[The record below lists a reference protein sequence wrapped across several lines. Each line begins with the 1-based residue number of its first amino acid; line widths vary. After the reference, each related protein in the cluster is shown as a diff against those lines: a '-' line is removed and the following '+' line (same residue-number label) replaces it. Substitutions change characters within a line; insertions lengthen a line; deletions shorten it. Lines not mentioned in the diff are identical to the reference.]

1 MLESNIVVWVQR
13 EEKGMRILSITAQ
26 KPDSTGSG
34 VYLTEL
40 VKGFQKLGHEQAVI
54 CGVLEED
61 AIVLPDGVACFP
73 YYYKT
78 KELPFAVLGMSDEM
92 PYESTRYCDM
102 TEEMTGQLKD
112 VLTSHLRNSIETFCP
127 DIILCHH
134 LYFITSIVR
143 ELYPEKK
150 IYAICHGSDLRQM
163 KKNPWQISYIKE
175 QIVKLDGILAL
186 HKEQRDDIIET
197 YNCEADKVQVIG
209 TGYNKDVFY
218 IQGQMNKEDDRQRL
232 IFAGKISE
240 KKGVMSLIR
249 ALSYIEDVDKKY
261 ILALAGGAGNQEEF
275 GEIQRMAEE
284 NPCEVLFLGKLS
296 HEELAKEM
304 NCSDIFVL
312 PSFFEG
318 LPLVII
324 EAMACGLR
332 VVCTDLPGIRPW
344 MDSALPGHCVTFV
357 KAPEMRNAD
366 EPLEAELPIFE
377 KQLAEAILFAKE
389 KEIPKKEEVQKLSW
403 EGLCHTCAQMFERD
417 IM

>member
-1 MLESNIVVWVQR
+1 M
-13 EEKGMRILSITAQ
+13 KILSITAQ

-61 AIVLPDGVACFP
+61 KIELPDGVACFP

-78 KELPFAVLGMSDEM
+78 EELPFAVLGMSDEM

-102 TEEMTGQLKD
+102 TEEMTNQLRS
-112 VLTSHLRNSIETFCP
+112 VLTKHLTTVVDQFKP

-134 LYFITSIVR
+134 LYFITSLVR

-163 KKNPWQISYIKE
+163 KKNSWQLSYIKE
-175 QIVKLDGILAL
+175 QIAKLNGIFAL
-186 HKEQRDDIIET
+186 HKEQREDIIEI
-197 YNCEADKVQVIG
+197 YCCDSEKVRVIG

-218 IQGQMNKEDDRQRL
+218 IQDIEKEESRERL

-249 ALSYIEDVDKKY
+249 SLSYIEEVDKKY
-261 ILALAGGAGNQEEF
+261 VLALAGGAGNQEEF
-275 GEIQRMAEE
+275 AEIQRLAEE
-284 NPCEVLFLGKLS
+284 CPCEVQFLGRLS
-296 HEELAKEM
+296 HQELAKEM

-332 VVCTDLPGIRPW
+332 VVCTDLPGIQPW
-344 MDSALPGHCVTFV
+344 MNASLPEHAVHFV
-357 KAPEMRNAD
+357 KPPEMRNAD
-366 EPLEAELPIFE
+366 EPLEAELPVFE
-377 KQLAEAILFAKE
+377 KRLAEAILAVKE
-389 KEIPKKEEVQKLSW
+389 MKIPKVEDIQKLSW
-403 EGLCHTCAQMFERD
+403 DGLCHTCVQMFGHD

>member
-1 MLESNIVVWVQR
+1 
-13 EEKGMRILSITAQ
+13 MRILSITAQ

-40 VKGFQKLGHEQAVI
+40 VKGFQKLGYEQAVI

-61 AIVLPDGVACFP
+61 SIVLPEGVASFP

-78 KELPFAVLGMSDEM
+78 KELPFSVLGMSDEM

-102 TEEMTGQLKD
+102 TEEMTEQLRK
-112 VLTSHLRNSIETFCP
+112 VLVGHLTNVIDTFCP
-127 DIILCHH
+127 DVILCHH
-134 LYFITSIVR
+134 LYFITSLVR

-163 KKNPWQISYIKE
+163 KKNPWQTSYIKE
-175 QIVKLDGILAL
+175 QIVKLDGIFAL
-186 HKEQRDDIIET
+186 HKEQKEDIIET
-197 YNCEADKVQVIG
+197 YTCEEERVTVIG
-209 TGYNKDVFY
+209 TGYNKDTFF
-218 IQGQMNKEDDRQRL
+218 IQDDVKKADDKIRL

-249 ALSYIEDVDKKY
+249 SLSYIENVEEKY
-261 ILALAGGAGNQEEF
+261 VLALAGGAGNQEEF
-275 GEIQRMAEE
+275 AEIQRLAKES
-284 NPCEVLFLGKLS
+284 PCEIQFLGRLS
-296 HEELAKEM
+296 HQELAKEL
-304 NCSDIFVL
+304 NSSDIFIL

-332 VVCTDLPGIRPW
+332 VVCTELPGIKPW
-344 MDSALPGHCVTFV
+344 MEAALPEHCVSFV
-357 KAPEMRNAD
+357 TAPEMRNAD
-366 EPLEAELPIFE
+366 EPVEEELPIFE
-377 KQLAEAILFAKE
+377 KRLAEAILTAKE
-389 KEIPKKEEVQKLSW
+389 KCLPGVKEIQKLSW
-403 EGLCHTCAQMFERD
+403 DGLCRTCVQLFEHD